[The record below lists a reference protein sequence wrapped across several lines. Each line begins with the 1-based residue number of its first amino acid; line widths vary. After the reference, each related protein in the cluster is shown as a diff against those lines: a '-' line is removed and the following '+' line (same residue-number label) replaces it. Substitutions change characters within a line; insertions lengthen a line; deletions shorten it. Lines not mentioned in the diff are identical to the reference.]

1 MIQEEVRF
9 LITVLNLT
17 LMIQEEVKSLILVIT
32 VLPQTLMIQEEVS
45 HKLHNNQEVNQQQLV
60 DTFNWQLRLQISY
73 KIREMPWANK
83 IL

>member
-1 MIQEEVRF
+1 MTHVIRSMITVLPRTLMIQEEVKS

-60 DTFNWQLRLQISY
+60 DTFN
-73 KIREMPWANK
+73 
-83 IL
+83 